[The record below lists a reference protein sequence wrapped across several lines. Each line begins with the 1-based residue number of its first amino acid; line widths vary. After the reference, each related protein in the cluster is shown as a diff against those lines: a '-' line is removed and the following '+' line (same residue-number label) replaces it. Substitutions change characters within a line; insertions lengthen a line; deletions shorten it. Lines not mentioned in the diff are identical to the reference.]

1 MPLMRQWKRHAEAP
15 PYPNQ
20 ERKDSRSFPS
30 STTTPLCFYPLLDD
44 ARVLDTF
51 EQLLGEDFILTL
63 SEGIVHTGGSGW
75 HHDVYAPEAGLIPAH
90 RIAEDTRW
98 LVVALGDHPDV
109 GDIHVSPQ
117 ANRAADS
124 GPGSRPSSA
133 SSTMRSADSSPM
145 ELPYPLKPRA
155 KAMRDSS
162 GIRPTAARWSGVK
175 P

>member
-1 MPLMRQWKRHAEAP
+1 MTSLTGARTAP
-15 PYPNQ
+15 N
-20 ERKDSRSFPS
+20 SFIVD
-30 STTTPLCFYPLLDD
+30 YEEYLD
-44 ARVLDTF
+44 
-51 EQLLGEDFILTL
+51 E
-63 SEGIVHTGGSGW
+63 
-75 HHDVYAPEAGLIPAH
+75 APEAGLIPAH
-90 RIAEDTRW
+90 RIAEDARW
-98 LVVALGDHPDV
+98 LVFSSLSEIILMLA
-109 GDIHVSPQ
+109 ISTRSPQ